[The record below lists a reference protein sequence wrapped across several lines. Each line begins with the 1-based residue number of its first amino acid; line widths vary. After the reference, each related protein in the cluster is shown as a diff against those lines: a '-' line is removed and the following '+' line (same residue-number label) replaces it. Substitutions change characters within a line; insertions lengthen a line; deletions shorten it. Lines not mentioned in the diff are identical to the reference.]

1 MKITEIPFAALRLQ
15 YRIARAPLA
24 LIEQTVIARMDSEA
38 PGRLLYERSIG
49 SVDAIV
55 GALLR
60 DDDVASR
67 GAAQVQRSEA
77 LGEAARLEAAAA
89 KQRADADEKLR
100 RKRDEVIAAPA
111 EAHAEAQQK
120 VAEAQ
125 STAASRKQQET
136 ARIAER
142 TAETKKR
149 IDESAAAKIDA
160 AEAAERAQ
168 KQRISAAEK
177 SAAAVAD
184 AQLDDAADKR
194 KEAVRKQ
201 AHADRLEVLAEE

>member
-24 LIEQTVIARMDSEA
+24 LIEQSVIARMDSEA

-177 SAAAVAD
+177 SAAAVVD